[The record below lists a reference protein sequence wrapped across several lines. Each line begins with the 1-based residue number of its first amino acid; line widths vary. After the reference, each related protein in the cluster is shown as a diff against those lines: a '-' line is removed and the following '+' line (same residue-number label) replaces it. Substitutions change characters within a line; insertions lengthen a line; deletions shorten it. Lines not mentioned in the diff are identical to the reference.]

1 MEGPAR
7 LRESEPLLWA
17 GKDGLGD
24 EVCVGQVAPRVP
36 PRGALLGGGG
46 PGRTAV
52 QPAAAHVLH
61 QLIRTVGV
69 AAAAARRRRS
79 APAAAVMKRTAA
91 RLNAAAHRVR
101 TAAAEMVLFR
111 ARQRLKKFASR
122 QGPLVVVGM
131 VGMRVVVVMMQ
142 VVRRVVQVRMA
153 VVGGLLLALLH
164 VLAVLVIVLGAG
176 PGLEA
181 GGRAA
186 PRPGRLDGRR
196 RRDDEAGLPGLEL
209 VVPVGGLLLL
219 LEGVDGAHLLLEVL

>member
-24 EVCVGQVAPRVP
+24 EVGVGQVAPRVP
-36 PRGALLGGGG
+36 ARGALLGGGR

-52 QPAAAHVLH
+52 QPAAAAHVLH

-79 APAAAVMKRTAA
+79 APALMERTAA

-101 TAAAEMVLFR
+101 TAAAEVVLFR
-111 ARQRLKKFASR
+111 ARQRLEKFASR
-122 QGPLVVVGM
+122 QGPLVVVWM
-131 VGMRVVVVMMQ
+131 VGVGVVVMMQ
-142 VVRRVVQVRMA
+142 VMRVVQVRMA

-181 GGRAA
+181 GGGRAA
-186 PRPGRLDGRR
+186 PRPGRRIAGRR

-219 LEGVDGAHLLLEVL
+219 FERVDGAHLLLEVL

>member
-7 LRESEPLLWA
+7 LRESEPLLRA
-17 GKDGLGD
+17 GKDGPGD
-24 EVCVGQVAPRVP
+24 EVGVGQVAPRVP
-36 PRGALLGGGG
+36 AGGAFLGGGG

-52 QPAAAHVLH
+52 QPAAAAHVLH

-69 AAAAARRRRS
+69 AAAARRRRS
-79 APAAAVMKRTAA
+79 APAAALMERTAA

-101 TAAAEMVLFR
+101 TAAAEVVLFR
-111 ARQRLKKFASR
+111 ARQRLEKFASR

-131 VGMRVVVVMMQ
+131 VGMGVVMVMMQ

-164 VLAVLVIVLGAG
+164 VLAVLVIVFGAG

-186 PRPGRLDGRR
+186 PRPGRLDRR
-196 RRDDEAGLPGLEL
+196 RGRNDEAGLPGLEL